1 MSDMRERYPA
11 PHRLRS
17 QVGWRLAQVVFRALY
32 AVRVD
37 GTERVPRRGAT
48 ILVSNHLGLLDGP
61 LLFGIAPRDSNII
74 VKQELFHGV
83 VGSVLRGVGQ
93 IPIDRTTGDRN
104 ALLTAMSVLDADRVV
119 AVFPEGTRGRG
130 DVAHIHQGA
139 TWLALRSGA
148 PVVPVALLGT
158 RKGDV
163 RGSLPG
169 LRSRCAVAFGEP
181 FTLKGQPGLPG
192 REQRRIATEEMRV
205 HLSEHVRGTVERTG
219 MALPDRAPSDVS
231 DNGRSQPHP

>member
-1 MSDMRERYPA
+1 MTPTSERYPA

-17 QVGWRLAQVVFRALY
+17 WWGWRLGQALFRVLY
-32 AVRVD
+32 AVQVR
-37 GTERVPRRGAT
+37 GAARVPRRGAV

-61 LLFGIAPRDSNII
+61 LLFGIAPRDANII
-74 VKQELFHGV
+74 VKQELFHGF
-83 VGSVLRGVGQ
+83 VGSVLRSVGQ

-104 ALLTAMSVLDADRVV
+104 ALLTAMSVLDADRVLG
-119 AVFPEGTRGRG
+119 VFPEGTRGRG
-130 DVAHIHQGA
+130 DAAHIHQGA

-158 RKGDV
+158 RKGDA

-169 LRSRCAVAFGEP
+169 LRSRCVVAFGEP

-192 REQRRIATEEMRV
+192 RDQRRIATEEMRV
-205 HLSEHVRGTVERTG
+205 HLAEHVRHTVEQTG
-219 MALPDRAPSDVS
+219 MALPERAPSDVS
-231 DNGRSQPHP
+231 DHG